1 MVSELVEIT
10 RAEGDPE
17 AHRFEP
23 VDLQQVVNE
32 ILSDERFEA
41 ELHDCSLQ
49 MKGQLNR
56 SLWGDRELLR
66 RALENVLR
74 NAIRYSPDHSA
85 VEITLAEDAE
95 STVVRIR
102 DHGPGVPEEKLTQ
115 IFKPFFR
122 VEEARDTE
130 SGGVGL
136 GLSIATRAIQLH
148 QGTIMAQN
156 ATPGLEVHITLP
168 RLHSTERTAEQNLD
182 KPISV

>member
-1 MVSELVEIT
+1 
-10 RAEGDPE
+10 
-17 AHRFEP
+17 
-23 VDLQQVVNE
+23 
-32 ILSDERFEA
+32 
-41 ELHDCSLQ
+41 
-49 MKGQLNR
+49 
-56 SLWGDRELLR
+56 
-66 RALENVLR
+66 VLR